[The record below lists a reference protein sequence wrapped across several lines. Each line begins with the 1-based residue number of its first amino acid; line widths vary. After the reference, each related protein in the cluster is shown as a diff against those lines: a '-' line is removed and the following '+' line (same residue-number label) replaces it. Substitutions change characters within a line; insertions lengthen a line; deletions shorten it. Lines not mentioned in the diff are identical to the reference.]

1 MFYTSNTF
9 VGYNHPLK
17 EADVVFLGIPFAGTS
32 VSKPA
37 IYGPIMVRESMKLT
51 EDYVHVRG
59 VKLSG
64 KNIFEKLKICDLGDL
79 ETVPGSY
86 ELTAERIRQTIEDI
100 RQENKN
106 AFLIF
111 IGGEHLIT
119 LPIVE
124 SLKPKTIVHLDAHSD
139 SRSEYLG
146 NKHMHQT
153 WAYHA
158 GRIAS
163 IIQLGVTTWNKEEK
177 ENLGKNNINFY
188 AAEDFFR
195 KSVKMQHPVHLT
207 IDIDVLQGVETG
219 LPEGRMDMDTLMKI
233 IDKVQCSSMDI
244 AEIAD
249 DRLPSRTGFMA
260 AHIIKKVLS
269 KRL

>member
-9 VGYNHPLK
+9 VSYNHPLK

-37 IYGPIMVRESMKLT
+37 IYGPLMVRESMKLM
-51 EDYVHVRG
+51 EDFVDSVN
-59 VKLSG
+59 L
-64 KNIFEKLKICDLGDL
+64 FEKLKVCDLGDL
-79 ETVPGSY
+79 EIVPGSY
-86 ELTAERIRQTIEDI
+86 ELTADRIRQTIADI
-100 RQENKN
+100 RNENKKS
-106 AFLIF
+106 FLIF

-119 LPIVE
+119 LPIIE
-124 SLKPKTIVHLDAHSD
+124 ATKPRTIIHLDAHSD

-146 NKHMHQT
+146 NKFMHQT
-153 WAYHA
+153 WAHHA
-158 GRIAS
+158 GKIAD
-163 IIQLGVTTWNKEEK
+163 IIQLGITTWNKEEK

-188 AAEDFFR
+188 AAEDFIT
-195 KSVKMQHPVHLT
+195 KPPKMQHPVHLT

-233 IDKVQCSSMDI
+233 LDKTDCNSMDI
-244 AEIAD
+244 AEIGD
-249 DRLPSRTGFMA
+249 DRLPSKTGFMA

-269 KRL
+269 KLL